1 MRSVAGAWS
10 RAWHTCGMETHL
22 FESRRL
28 FCRHVRAE
36 DVDTLLAVYGDAD
49 AMRWVGDGEPLTR
62 AQCEEWVAVCARN
75 YRTRGYGLSALVE
88 RASGDTIGFCGLV
101 HPAGQAEPELKYA
114 LRRDHWGRGLAT
126 EAARAMLAY
135 ARERLGLR
143 HVIATA
149 YPQNLASL
157 RVLRNAGMQSLP
169 VRTDSD
175 GTVICCFAWHAEASP
190 AMPDMRLAASAG
202 VAEQPARDGDVGNS
216 EDDRI
221 ESAPPG

>member
-1 MRSVAGAWS
+1 
-10 RAWHTCGMETHL
+10 METHL

-28 FCRHVRAE
+28 FCRHVRAD
-36 DVDTLLAVYGDAD
+36 DVDALLAVYGDAD

-62 AQCEEWVAVCARN
+62 AQCAEWVAVCARN

-157 RVLRNAGMQSLP
+157 RVLRNAGMQSLAM
-169 VRTDSD
+169 RTDSD
-175 GTVICCFAWHAEASP
+175 GTVICSFAWHAEAAP
-190 AMPDMRLAASAG
+190 AIADRRHAAPAG
-202 VAEQPARDGDVGNS
+202 VEAPGARDHQDTTPERVG
-216 EDDRI
+216 I
-221 ESAPPG
+221 EHARPG